1 MVPQMPAANAAS
13 SATNSSA
20 TGARRLIGERRQ
32 PEEMGLPSSRSV
44 ERGAEAIVRGG
55 LALERADLRQQRR
68 HVEVVGQALD
78 LPTLDLED
86 LARGHLDA
94 LVRRRDRARRRLERA
109 RVDALPHDPENGGG
123 RPAPPRDE
131 PRPRV
136 PGGPAPRPPGPAGLL
151 CAPEA
156 PPPP

>member
-1 MVPQMPAANAAS
+1 MVPQMPAANAAN

-94 LVRRRDRARRRLERA
+94 LVRLRGSARRRLERA
-109 RVDALPHDPENGGG
+109 PVDALPHDLENGGVAARVLG
-123 RPAPPRDE
+123 DE
-131 PRPRV
+131 R
-136 PGGPAPRPPGPAGLL
+136 RPPGRDGLS
-151 CAPEA
+151 PT
-156 PPPP
+156 PPRLHYLLD

>member
-13 SATNSSA
+13 RATNSSA
-20 TGARRLIGERRQ
+20 TGTRRLIGERRQ
-32 PEEMGLPSSRSV
+32 PERGLPSSRSV

-109 RVDALPHDPENGGG
+109 RVDALPHDLENGGG
-123 RPAPPRDE
+123 AARRLGDERPL
-131 PRPRV
+131 RV
-136 PGGPAPRPPGPAGLL
+136 PGGL
-151 CAPEA
+151 A
-156 PPPP
+156 PPPPGPPHPPV